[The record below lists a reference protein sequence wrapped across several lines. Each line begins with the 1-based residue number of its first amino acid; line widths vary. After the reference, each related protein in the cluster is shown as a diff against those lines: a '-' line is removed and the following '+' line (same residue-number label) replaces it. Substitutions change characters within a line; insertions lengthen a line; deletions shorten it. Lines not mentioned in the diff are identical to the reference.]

1 MAGVFRK
8 TMSLFALD
16 PQDEE
21 YRDERGYDDSQV
33 EDYNED
39 DGYTAEVT
47 PLHHQDQVAAPSE
60 VSQDMYRIVTF
71 HPRAYEEARAI
82 GSAFREGIPVILNL
96 TDVPEADAKRILDFC
111 SGLVY
116 GLDGAIEKV
125 TQRVFLLSPATVEVY
140 RDQQDDRPLAHLG

>member
-16 PQDEE
+16 PQEEDYRDDRAYDEGIDEE
-21 YRDERGYDDSQV
+21 YPEEESYS
-33 EDYNED
+33 
-39 DGYTAEVT
+39 AEVT
-47 PLHHQDQVAAPSE
+47 PLHADQGASVASID
-60 VSQDMYRIVTF
+60 QDMYRIVTF
-71 HPRAYEEARAI
+71 HPRAYEEARSI

-116 GLDGAIEKV
+116 GLDGGIEKV

-140 RDQQDDRPLAHLG
+140 RDEQDSRPLHQIG